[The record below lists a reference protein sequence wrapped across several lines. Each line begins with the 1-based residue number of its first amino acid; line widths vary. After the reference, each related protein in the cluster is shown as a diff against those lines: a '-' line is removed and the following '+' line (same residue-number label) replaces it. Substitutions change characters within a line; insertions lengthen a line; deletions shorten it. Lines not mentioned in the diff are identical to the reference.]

1 MWSSTTHIT
10 EDARPNIVDALL
22 PLIFRMWLGAW
33 VFLFYTHQQQ
43 PWFPSETP
51 GCSGR
56 LWRLWRLWRNLVPSD
71 GELHAACHPG
81 DGSRCIAQHLGAPA
95 TNLWASG
102 STSNH
107 SRAFWEKQHLGKLLV
122 RLELTATTNRATIFK
137 THVFRLYS
145 HLCIYLS
152 I

>member
-1 MWSSTTHIT
+1 MVQIPCNLQLYLADFFFNRAGRFAATHCVLTCSDLYI
-10 EDARPNIVDALL
+10 
-22 PLIFRMWLGAW
+22 PLN
-33 VFLFYTHQQQ
+33 YPHQQQ

-56 LWRLWRLWRNLVPSD
+56 LWRLWRNLVPSD
-71 GELHAACHPG
+71 GELLAACRPG
-81 DGSRCIAQHLGAPA
+81 DGSRCTAQHLGAPA

-107 SRAFWEKQHLGKLLV
+107 SRAFWEKQHLGMLLV
-122 RLELTATTNRATIFK
+122 RVELIATTNRATIFK

-145 HLCIYLS
+145 HLCI
-152 I
+152 